1 MDQIDIRFVAQL
13 LWTTKMNTLSM
24 RTGVIIAGGYSTRFG
39 AEDKAVASL
48 AGTPLI
54 RRVADQMVGVID
66 SLVVNCRP
74 EQADTLRTALDG
86 YDHPITIAEDAECDE
101 GPMAGILTG
110 LRAVETEYAF
120 VAACDMPFLEP
131 ALIDRLFE
139 RAGGHDAAVPRVGDG
154 WFQPTHAVYRAS
166 AMADACETALAE
178 GSHKIIDPLFTLD
191 YVVLGEDEV
200 REYASLDTFEN
211 INTPEELAHAAEQLR

>member
-1 MDQIDIRFVAQL
+1 
-13 LWTTKMNTLSM
+13 M

-39 AEDKAVASL
+39 EEDKAVASL

-54 RRVADQMVGVID
+54 RRVADRMSGVID

-74 EQADTLRTALDG
+74 EQTAALRTALDG
-86 YDHPITIAEDAECDE
+86 YDHPITIAEDADCDE
-101 GPMAGILTG
+101 GPMSGIMTG
-110 LRAVETEYAF
+110 LRAAETEYAF

-139 RAGGHDAAVPRVGDG
+139 RAAGRDAAVPRVGDG
-154 WFQPTHAVYRAS
+154 WFQPTYAVYRAS
-166 AMADACETALAE
+166 AMADACEAALAE
-178 GSHKIIDPLFTLD
+178 GSYKIIDPLFTLD

-200 REYASLDTFEN
+200 REYATLDTFEN
-211 INTPEELAHAAEQLR
+211 INTPDEFARAAEQLR

>member
-1 MDQIDIRFVAQL
+1 
-13 LWTTKMNTLSM
+13 M

-39 AEDKAVASL
+39 EEDKAVASL

-54 RRVADQMVGVID
+54 RRVADRMTGAVD
-66 SLVVNCRP
+66 RLVVNCRP
-74 EQADTLRTALDG
+74 EQTAELRTALDG
-86 YDHPITIAEDAECDE
+86 YDHPITIAEDTDCDE
-101 GPMAGILTG
+101 GPMSGIMTG
-110 LRAVETEYAF
+110 LRAAETEYAF

-131 ALIDRLFE
+131 ALIERLFE

-154 WFQPTHAVYRAS
+154 WFQPTYAVYRAS
-166 AMADACETALAE
+166 AMADACEVALAE

-200 REYASLDTFEN
+200 SEYASLDTFEN
-211 INTPEELAHAAEQLR
+211 INTPEELARAAEQLR

>member
-1 MDQIDIRFVAQL
+1 
-13 LWTTKMNTLSM
+13 M

-39 AEDKAVASL
+39 EEDKAVASL
-48 AGTPLI
+48 LGTPLI
-54 RRVADQMVGVID
+54 RRVADRMAGVVD

-74 EQADTLRTALDG
+74 EQSAALRTALDG
-86 YDHPITIAEDAECDE
+86 YDHPITIAEDSERDE
-101 GPMAGILTG
+101 GPMAGIMTG

-139 RAGGHDAAVPRVGDG
+139 RAAGHDAAVPRVGDG

-166 AMADACETALAE
+166 SMADACEAALAE

-191 YVVLGEDEV
+191 YVVLEESEV

-211 INTPEELAHAAEQLR
+211 INTPDEFAHAAEQLR

>member
-1 MDQIDIRFVAQL
+1 
-13 LWTTKMNTLSM
+13 M

-39 AEDKAVASL
+39 EGDKAVASL

-54 RRVADQMVGVID
+54 RRVADRMAGVID
-66 SLVVNCRP
+66 TLVVNCRP
-74 EQADTLRTALDG
+74 EQTAALRTALDG
-86 YDHPITIAEDAECDE
+86 YDHPVTVAEDAECDE
-101 GPMAGILTG
+101 GPMAGIMTG

-131 ALIDRLFE
+131 VLIDRLFD
-139 RAGGHDAAVPRVGDG
+139 RAAGRDAAVPRVGDG

-166 AMADACETALAE
+166 AMADACELALAE
-178 GSHKIIDPLFTLD
+178 GNHKIIEPLFALD

-200 REYASLDTFEN
+200 CEHASLDTFEN
-211 INTPEELAHAAEQLR
+211 INTPEEFAHAAERLG